1 LIGTLRSPFASGIT
15 AEYNSPMKTAI
26 SIPDDI
32 YEQAV
37 RAVEEGRAASVSGYF
52 ADLARR
58 DLEKTTLAEIAEQWR
73 LEDGVSDEQWEQA
86 GHDVESALKRAEAF
100 FAARRNEKDGRAA

>member
-1 LIGTLRSPFASGIT
+1 
-15 AEYNSPMKTAI
+15 MKTAI
-26 SIPDDI
+26 SIPDEI

-58 DLEKTTLAEIAEQWR
+58 DVEKTTLAELTEQWR
-73 LEDGVSDEQWEQA
+73 TEEGISDEQWEQA
-86 GHDVESALKRAEAF
+86 GHDVESAFQRADAF
-100 FAARRNEKDGRAA
+100 FAARRNEKGGRAA

>member
-1 LIGTLRSPFASGIT
+1 
-15 AEYNSPMKTAI
+15 MKTAI
-26 SIPDDI
+26 SIPDEI

-58 DLEKTTLAEIAEQWR
+58 DIEKTTLDEIIEQWR
-73 LEDGVSDEQWEQA
+73 VEDGISDEEWEQA
-86 GHDVESALKRAEAF
+86 GHDVEAAFKRAEAF
-100 FAARRNEKDGRAA
+100 FAARRKEKDERAA

>member
-1 LIGTLRSPFASGIT
+1 
-15 AEYNSPMKTAI
+15 MKTAI
-26 SIPDDI
+26 SIPDEI

-58 DLEKTTLAEIAEQWR
+58 DIERTTLAELAEQWR
-73 LEDGVSDEQWEQA
+73 EEDGISDEQWEQA
-86 GHDVESALKRAEAF
+86 RHDVEAAFKRAEAF
-100 FAARRNEKDGRAA
+100 FAARRRDERAA